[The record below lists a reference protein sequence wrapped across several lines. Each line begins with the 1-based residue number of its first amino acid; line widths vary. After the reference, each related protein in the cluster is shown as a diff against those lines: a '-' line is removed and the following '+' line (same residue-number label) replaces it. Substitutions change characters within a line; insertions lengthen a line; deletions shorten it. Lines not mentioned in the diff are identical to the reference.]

1 MIKELKW
8 LKQLLTGV
16 NEVQSAIDVLTSKCD
31 AVFAPNDNTV
41 ANAMDMVGP
50 ACAKA
55 KVPLYVGADSMVQDG
70 GF

>member
-1 MIKELKW
+1 MSIN
-8 LKQLLTGV
+8 Q
-16 NEVQSAIDVLTSKCD
+16 QCD

-55 KVPLYVGADSMVQDG
+55 KVPLYVGADFNKFPDG
-70 GF
+70 KF